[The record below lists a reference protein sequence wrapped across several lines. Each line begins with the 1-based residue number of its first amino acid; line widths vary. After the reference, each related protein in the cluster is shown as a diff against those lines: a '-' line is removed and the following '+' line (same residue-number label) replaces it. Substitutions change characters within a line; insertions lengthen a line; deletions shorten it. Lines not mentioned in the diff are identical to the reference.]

1 MPTWISIILKFA
13 LGPFGEPLRAIA
25 NAINTLWSIVT
36 GFFASCRTVFTTLR
50 TRAQAWIAAQLAHA
64 AAVLTTL
71 KWIITTY
78 VPRIGAAIAAQIRA
92 WTSDL
97 VNAAE
102 NLARA
107 LVDQAKR
114 AFTALINDVKAAATA
129 FASWVRQ
136 QVGNLLTAVTL
147 LAQRVFG
154 LLGTPERLALWAVDA
169 IMHAGLRWVTA
180 HLEAIVA
187 YVWARRRPYY
197 SQFAHL
203 TEDLFSK
210 LL

>member
-13 LGPFGEPLRAIA
+13 LGPLSGPLSAIA
-25 NAINTLWSIVT
+25 NALNTLWSIVT
-36 GFFASCRTVFTTLR
+36 GFFSSCRTVFTTLR
-50 TRAQAWIAAQLAHA
+50 TRAQAWISAQLAHA

-78 VPRIGAAIAAQIRA
+78 VPRVGAAIAAQIRA

-97 VNAAE
+97 INGAV

-107 LVDQAKR
+107 LVDQVKR
-114 AFTALINDVKAAATA
+114 VFTALINDVKAAAQA
-129 FASWVRQ
+129 FANWVRQ
-136 QVGNLLTAVTL
+136 QVGNLLTAVNQL
-147 LAQRVFG
+147 LQRVFG

-169 IMHAGLRWVTA
+169 IMHAGLRWVTN
-180 HLEAIVA
+180 HLEAIVG

-197 SQFAHL
+197 QHFANL
-203 TEDLFSK
+203 TEELFSK